1 MSKWSKICLFVSGL
15 AIVLLLVF
23 RFILGGWVDYF
34 WIPLG
39 IAAGTFLAALFFDF
53 RMYIDFFTMRTT
65 KHGMNMGA
73 LILLGIFLV
82 LAVNY
87 LSVRF
92 NKTWDVTEEHLNSLS
107 DQTLRVLA
115 DLKEEVLFTVLY
127 AGADDADER
136 ANAKVN
142 LSLYTNASKKIRV
155 RFINFYEN
163 VQEAKKYFKEGDKAH
178 FLVVAEQGGQKTTVD
193 ENLNEGNLTA
203 AIMKVSRKEQRTI
216 YFTTGHG
223 EADIDDPGES
233 GLKIVREGLEE
244 MSFKVAKIGL
254 ATGDKLPTKDGVV
267 AIVGP
272 RTAFLESELEQIRDF
287 VKTGGQLMVA
297 IDPGMRH
304 NLANLTKTFG
314 VEFMNNYVLTEQLQQ
329 VGIATIGAQYD
340 RVSDIT
346 RRFTVGFFT
355 LFFEASELARAS
367 GTPTDW
373 VFRDLVTTEA
383 QSLTTN
389 DPGKG
394 TVTGIGKSR
403 PIGIEVIM
411 PIVESHVSDTNDK
424 KAPPEKP
431 KSKVIVFGDS
441 DFLTGKAIFQMGNRD
456 LALNIFADMGREPEL
471 VGIRPKQPKG
481 SSLIMTRNSQVAI
494 LITGVGLP
502 VILLFLG
509 GFFWFRRRHL

>member
-39 IAAGTFLAALFFDF
+39 IAVGAFLAALFFDF
-53 RMYIDFFTMRTT
+53 RMYVDFFTMRTT
-65 KHGMNMGA
+65 KHGMNMGV
-73 LILLGIFLV
+73 LILLGVGLV

-92 NKTWDVTEEHLNSLS
+92 NKSWDVTEERLNSLS
-107 DQTLRVLA
+107 DQTVRVLK
-115 DLKEEVLFTVLY
+115 DLKEDVLFTVLY
-127 AGADDADER
+127 AGADDADSR

-142 LSLYTNASKKIRV
+142 LSLYTNTSKKIKV
-155 RFINFYEN
+155 RFVNFYEN

-178 FLVVAEQGGQKTTVD
+178 FMVVAEQGGQRTTVD
-193 ENLNEGNLTA
+193 DNLNEANLTA

-216 YFTTGHG
+216 YFTIGHG
-223 EADIDDPGES
+223 EADIDDDGEN

-254 ATGDKLPTKDGVV
+254 ATGDKLPGKEGVV
-267 AIVGP
+267 AVVGP
-272 RTAFLESELEQIRDF
+272 RTAFLESEVQALREF
-287 VKTGGQLMVA
+287 VRKGGSLLIA

-304 NLANLTKTFG
+304 NLANLTKSFG

-346 RRFTVGFFT
+346 RRFAVGFFT

-367 GTPTDW
+367 GVPTDW
-373 VFRDLVTTEA
+373 VFRDLVMTEA

-389 DPGKG
+389 DPKRGM
-394 TVTGIGKSR
+394 VEGIGKSR
-403 PIGIEVIM
+403 PIGIEAII
-411 PIVESHVSDTNDK
+411 PIEETHVTDTNEK
-424 KAPPEKP
+424 KEAPEKP
-431 KSKVIVFGDS
+431 KSKVVVFGDS

-456 LALNIFADMGREPEL
+456 LALNIFADLGREPEL